1 MTEILQ
7 PNFDFCLY
15 HEGGPLI
22 VRDVYGPDGDVVVGI
37 VSWGIGCGIM
47 PGVFARVS
55 SGYEWIQATV
65 CETSNDPP
73 GSLCGEPTNASTT
86 RMPTRS
92 KWMVTFFTWLGKLLQ
107 ELHSMIT
114 FPYIATKGLRG
125 NLPRCLQCYAP
136 QIVPPIV

>member
-1 MTEILQ
+1 MTEISQ
-7 PNFDFCLY
+7 PNFDFCSY

-22 VRDVYGPDGDVVVGI
+22 VRDVNGPDGDVLVGI

-55 SGYEWIQATV
+55 YGYDWIQATV
-65 CETSNDPP
+65 CETSTDPP
-73 GSLCGEPTNASTT
+73 GSLCGEPTNAPTT

-92 KWMVTFFTWLGKLLQ
+92 KWMVTYLLGLGSCSN
-107 ELHSMIT
+107 EPHSMIT
-114 FPYIATKGLRG
+114 FPYITTKGLRG
-125 NLPRCLQCYAP
+125 NLPRCLQRSAP